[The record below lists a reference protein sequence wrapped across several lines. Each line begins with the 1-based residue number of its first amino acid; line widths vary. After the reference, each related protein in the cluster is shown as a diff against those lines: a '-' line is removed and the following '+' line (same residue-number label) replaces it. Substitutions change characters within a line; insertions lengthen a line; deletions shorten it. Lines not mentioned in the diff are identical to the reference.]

1 MKIAK
6 LALAAV
12 ALAATPVVAHAQDV
26 GATVYGNDGQP
37 IGTVE
42 SNDGTTAVIKV
53 GEFTAPLPLN
63 IFGRGESGPTLNA
76 TRDAVYA
83 QLKAADEQAKAAA
96 AEAQAKAAAEM
107 AAKVDAALVA
117 GAAVLSADA
126 QPAGVV
132 ATIDNEMDAVVVE
145 REGGVVTLKRE
156 HFAVDANG
164 ALMALFTVA
173 QLDGATVAIP
183 EGAEIATSAE

>member
-1 MKIAK
+1 MKFAK
-6 LALAAV
+6 LAILAT
-12 ALAATPVVAHAQDV
+12 ALAATPIAASAQEA
-26 GATVYGNDGQP
+26 GQTVYGNDGNP
-37 IGTVE
+37 IGTIE
-42 SNDGTTAVIKV
+42 SNDGTNAVIAV
-53 GEFTAPLPLN
+53 GEYTAALPVS
-63 IFGRGESGPTLNA
+63 IFGQGENGPTINA
-76 TRDAVYA
+76 TRDAVYE

-96 AEAQAKAAAEM
+96 AEAEAQAAAAM
-107 AAKVDAALVA
+107 AAQRDAALIA

-132 ATIDNEMDAVVVE
+132 ATIDADMDAVVVE